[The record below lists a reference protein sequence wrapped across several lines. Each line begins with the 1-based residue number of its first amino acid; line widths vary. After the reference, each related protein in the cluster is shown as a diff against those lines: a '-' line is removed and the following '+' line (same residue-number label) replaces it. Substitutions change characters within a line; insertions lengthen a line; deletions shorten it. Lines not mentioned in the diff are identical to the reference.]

1 MTGRAAIWLIS
12 LNKRGRCKGA
22 GFWACLHSWMLGLGL
37 ACLLAMSS
45 SDEDEAIAIMRAQA
59 AACASASAATP
70 GAGSGKVE
78 APAPN
83 ESLFGQLPN
92 EMLVAS
98 VSSGPRR
105 TCVKEKLPIKCAH
118 CSNRPRDREA
128 CAYKTGEWDPPSFMA
143 DSSTCSTE
151 SEPVVAGTDSTTD
164 SAAQEHEIQRTRKQT
179 VFLEPGEF
187 WRREL
192 PDVAERR
199 DTSAAMAAE
208 LAELEGTVVAKLKAA
223 EQELALYKHR
233 EQREAEAKRQK
244 TLENFFEKSRGLP
257 TRPGHFDA
265 DLSKATGYS
274 ETELRRTFRADVAA
288 VETFIESRVSDPL
301 KQPSHTQCQIEH
313 LSIGRWPWAG
323 SPNPSRACGTEVP
336 VPGQSLKPL
345 RD

>member
-244 TLENFFEKSRGLP
+244 TLENFFEKSRGHVGCPRALG
-257 TRPGHFDA
+257 TSMRTSQRPQA
-265 DLSKATGYS
+265 I
-274 ETELRRTFRADVAA
+274 LRRSFA
-288 VETFIESRVSDPL
+288 VPSAPTWQPL
-301 KQPSHTQCQIEH
+301 KPSLRAAYRIRSSSCSWQTPSIVGSTEFAQP
-313 LSIGRWPWAG
+313 
-323 SPNPSRACGTEVP
+323 
-336 VPGQSLKPL
+336 
-345 RD
+345 